1 MSGRRGFTLVEMM
14 VSVTLM
20 SIVFGALGALY
31 LEFRIDATSQ
41 ESRVIMTRRASL
53 ALESIARD
61 IVAADAVEQASDS
74 VHVRRGDEVVTWRI
88 DEEGLAR
95 VAAGRRRAVAP
106 RAVALEVTEEKA
118 GHRARLVMRRRLI
131 KHREVRIV
139 REVFIGRR
147 K

>member
-1 MSGRRGFTLVEMM
+1 MSGRRGFTIVELMI
-14 VSVTLM
+14 SVTLM
-20 SIVFGALGALY
+20 SVVVGAVGALY
-31 LEFRIDATSQ
+31 LEFRIDAASQ

-61 IVAADAVEQASDS
+61 VVGADSVEQAPDGL
-74 VHVRRGDEVVTWRI
+74 HVRRGEEVVTWRI

-95 VAAGRRRAVAP
+95 VADGRRRAVAP